1 MQTTRVVETIVKLWL
16 YFTNEISI
24 KDLLPF
30 RIFNI
35 FHHYCIQIVVRIVSS
50 KFSEWKKKKKKKIY
64 CPVQSI
70 NFQFKGKYLTLSSP
84 PGRLIRRQII
94 GGMKFIGLSGE
105 WFLTKKT
112 SVHDIKPN
120 FIPLVWARAFD
131 DKSFQRETQRDRQGN
146 NRKRR
151 GSVQET
157 RFQATPGTISSKILQ
172 ISGPW
177 FFFFFFSSDFFYPSL
192 RYHRRSI

>member
-1 MQTTRVVETIVKLWL
+1 MIIFHQR
-16 YFTNEISI
+16 
-24 KDLLPF
+24 DLHQRFLPF

-64 CPVQSI
+64 CPIQSI
-70 NFQFKGKYLTLSSP
+70 NFQFKGKYLTLPSSP
-84 PGRLIRRQII
+84 SRLIRQQII
-94 GGMKFIGLSGE
+94 GGMKFIGLSGG

-177 FFFFFFSSDFFYPSL
+177 FFFSFSL
-192 RYHRRSI
+192 RFLLSFP